1 MKKTEKDKKTL
12 SANQEEKRRKIA
24 EENREVHEAIQS
36 LKDIYIKNV
45 YDAIRLF
52 PHFKKKT
59 IIKACRVLWQDNP
72 RRIADLNKDFPP
84 K

>member
-1 MKKTEKDKKTL
+1 MKKTEKEHKPL
-12 SANQEEKRRKIA
+12 SAAQEAKRKKIA
-24 EENREVHEAIQS
+24 EENREVHEAVQS

-52 PHFKKKT
+52 PHFKKN
-59 IIKACRVLWQDNP
+59 IVIKACRILWQDNP